1 MKQGQITIS
10 RTFDAIVDA
19 GVDPADT
26 RRLADQVDAVC
37 AYIDSRPDIFG
48 GPVDRSTRVYA
59 GAWPCDADLHSDV
72 WHVMESIWM
81 VQAVLADEWEYLY
94 DEAKVARKEAEIARK
109 REEQG

>member
-10 RTFDAIVDA
+10 RTFDAMMDA

-48 GPVDRSTRVYA
+48 GPVDRRSYGRSD
-59 GAWPCDADLHSDV
+59 GDV
-72 WHVMESIWM
+72 WDVMRSIWM
-81 VQAVLADEWEYLY
+81 VQAVLAGEGLAEGS
-94 DEAKVARKEAEIARK
+94 VAQRRMIQA